1 MKVILPLLAAAGV
14 AVAVVEVLHSQQVV
28 PPVAPAAAM
37 PETPFPQTVA
47 GVGLVEA
54 GTENISVGSETA
66 GVVTRIFVKVGDQV
80 QAGEPLFEL
89 DGRALRAELAFKQA
103 AVKAAEVALENA
115 KFDYAISAQ
124 LTSKQVNTINDR
136 EEKRFTAEKAQAA
149 LVQAQADV
157 KTTETNIA
165 LLTVKAP
172 VTGQI
177 LQLKVHLGEFAP
189 DASTATAQPAVLLGS
204 TAPLNVRAE
213 FDENDAWRV
222 RKEAAAVGFARGNAR
237 TRIPLTFVRFEP
249 YVVPKVSLTGA
260 STERVDTR
268 VLQVI
273 YSLDRKNLPIF
284 AGQQMDVFI
293 DAPSSSAAQNGANEP
308 EPGVVPR

>member
-1 MKVILPLLAAAGV
+1 MFIKVILPLLAAAGI
-14 AVAVVEVLHSQQVV
+14 AVAVEEVLHSQQVV
-28 PPVAPAAAM
+28 PPVAPAGVM
-37 PETPFPQTVA
+37 PEAPFAQAVA

-54 GTENISVGSETA
+54 STENISVGSPTA
-66 GVVTRIFVKVGDQV
+66 GVVTRIFVKPGDQV
-80 QAGEPLFEL
+80 QVGDPLFEL
-89 DGRALRAELAFKQA
+89 DGRLLRAELALKRT

-115 KFDYAISAQ
+115 KYDEGISVQ
-124 LTSKQVNTINDR
+124 LVSKQVTTRNDR
-136 EEKRFTAEKAQAA
+136 DEKRFATEKGQAA

-157 KTTETNIA
+157 NLTEASIA

-189 DASTATAQPAVLLGS
+189 DASTAAAQPAVLLGG

-222 RKEAAAVGFARGNAR
+222 RKDARAVGFSRGNAR
-237 TRIPLTFVRFEP
+237 VSIPLTFVRFEP

-268 VLQVI
+268 VLQVL
-273 YSLDRKNLPIF
+273 YSFDRKDLPIF
-284 AGQQMDVFI
+284 AGQQMDVFVDGPI
-293 DAPSSSAAQNGANEP
+293 GGAAQRDP
-308 EPGVVPR
+308 K

>member
-1 MKVILPLLAAAGV
+1 MIMKIILPLLAAAGI
-14 AVAVVEVLHSQQVV
+14 AVAVGEVLRSQQVV
-28 PPVAPAAAM
+28 PPVAPAGAM
-37 PETPFPQTVA
+37 PETPFAQTVA

-54 GTENISVGSETA
+54 STENISVGSETA
-66 GVVTRIFVKVGDQV
+66 GVVTKIFVKIGDEV
-80 QAGEPLFEL
+80 QAGQPLFEL

-124 LTSKQVNTINDR
+124 LTSRQVNTVNDR
-136 EEKRFTAEKAQAA
+136 EEKRFAVDKAQAA
-149 LVQAQADV
+149 LAQAQADV
-157 KTTETNIA
+157 NLTETNIG

-172 VTGQI
+172 VSGQI

-189 DASTATAQPAVLLGS
+189 DASTAATQPAVLLGS

-222 RKEAAAVGFARGNAR
+222 RKEARAVGFVRGNAR
-237 TRIPLTFVRFEP
+237 ITIPLTFVRFEP
-249 YVVPKVSLTGA
+249 YVVPKVSLTGTSA
-260 STERVDTR
+260 ERVDTR

-273 YSLDRKNLPIF
+273 FSIDRTGFPIF
-284 AGQQMDVFI
+284 AGQQMDVLI
-293 DAPSSSAAQNGANEP
+293 DAPDRLAAGNDP
-308 EPGVVPR
+308 K

>member
-1 MKVILPLLAAAGV
+1 MFMKVLLPLLAAAGI

-28 PPVAPAAAM
+28 PPVAPAGAM
-37 PETPFPQTVA
+37 PEAPFAQTIA

-54 GTENISVGSETA
+54 STENISVGSETA
-66 GVVTRIFVKVGDQV
+66 GVVTRIFVKIGDHV
-80 QAGEPLFEL
+80 QAGVPLFEL
-89 DGRALRAELAFKQA
+89 DGRALRADLALKQA
-103 AVKAAEVALENA
+103 AVKSAEVALENA
-115 KFDYAISAQ
+115 KFDYAISEQ
-124 LTSKQVNTINDR
+124 LTSQQVNTVNDR
-136 EEKRFTAEKAQAA
+136 EEKRFAVEKAQAA

-157 KTTETNIA
+157 TMTETNLE

-189 DASTATAQPAVLLGS
+189 DASSAVAQSALLLGS
-204 TAPLNVRAE
+204 TTPLNVRAE

-222 RKEAAAVGFARGNAR
+222 RKDAAAVGFVRGNAHVK
-237 TRIPLTFVRFEP
+237 IPLTFVRFEP

-260 STERVDTR
+260 NTERVDTR

-273 YSLDRKNLPIF
+273 FSLEPTNLPIF

-293 DAPSSSAAQNGANEP
+293 DASSGGGNSPSESPLPN
-308 EPGVVPR
+308 